1 MADTFRF
8 ELVSPERLLI
18 SADVKE
24 VLVPG
29 SEGDFTVLPMHAPVI
44 AMLRPGILRVP
55 GQNGALGEVY
65 VRGGLADVGP
75 ERLIVL
81 AERAVPLSE
90 VNAAFLAREIETAQE
105 DVDASKDEDTRRQAE
120 DVLERLHSL
129 SDVLKVA

>member
-8 ELVSPERLLI
+8 ELVSPERVLI
-18 SADVKE
+18 SADVRE

-44 AMLRPGILRVP
+44 ALLRPGILRVP
-55 GQNGALGEVY
+55 GQDGPLREIY

-81 AERAVPLSE
+81 AEQAVPLAE
-90 VNAAFLAREIETAQE
+90 VNAAFIGREIETAE
-105 DVDASKDEDTRRQAE
+105 KDVAAAHDEDTRRQAE
-120 DVLERLHSL
+120 DVLERLRSL
-129 SDVLKVA
+129 SEVLKAA